1 MVEVI
6 IPDIRISSS
15 LVLTHSF
22 SNCVMNTREKLK
34 ILRLFLEM
42 YVADE
47 IITAASGV
55 RIRVNNTDAEGRFAM
70 GDCLYYMKEEV

>member
-1 MVEVI
+1 
-6 IPDIRISSS
+6 
-15 LVLTHSF
+15 
-22 SNCVMNTREKLK
+22 MNTREKLK

>member
-1 MVEVI
+1 
-6 IPDIRISSS
+6 
-15 LVLTHSF
+15 
-22 SNCVMNTREKLK
+22 
-34 ILRLFLEM
+34 M

-70 GDCLYYMKEEV
+70 GDCLFYMKEEVSPCFMERNVVLMIEC

>member
-1 MVEVI
+1 MLEQV
-6 IPDIRISSS
+6 S
-15 LVLTHSF
+15 LKTHPFDNYVTESGG
-22 SNCVMNTREKLK
+22 KLM
-34 ILRLFLEM
+34 ILFRFLEM

-47 IITAASGV
+47 IVTAASGV

>member
-1 MVEVI
+1 MMVK
-6 IPDIRISSS
+6 RCK
-15 LVLTHSF
+15 TFKFHA
-22 SNCVMNTREKLK
+22 
-34 ILRLFLEM
+34 EM

-70 GDCLYYMKEEV
+70 GDCLFYMKQEVSPCFMERNVVFMIKC